1 MLTAIGKVVTS
12 SLRQVGEITVFGV
25 RAIIEAFRPPFEVSE
40 LTRQV
45 YEIGWRSIPL
55 ISASGFAVGTVL
67 AMHTRSSLERFG
79 AEAMIPAGLAIAL
92 VRETGPLTTGLLLSG
107 RVGAGIGAELG
118 GMKVTEQIDALE
130 SLAVDSFKFLV
141 VTRILA
147 CMIALPLLTTLMNFT
162 GIFGG
167 FLAEKFV
174 TGISLQLYYERA
186 FSLIEFSDYIT
197 ATAKTIVFGFIIGT
211 ISSYLGFHTTG
222 GSEGV
227 GRAATRSVVMS
238 SILLILANVVLVKL
252 IFFFF
257 PQGG

>member
-1 MLTAIGKVVTS
+1 
-12 SLRQVGEITVFGV
+12 
-25 RAIIEAFRPPFEVSE
+25 
-40 LTRQV
+40 
-45 YEIGWRSIPL
+45 
-55 ISASGFAVGTVL
+55 
-67 AMHTRSSLERFG
+67 
-79 AEAMIPAGLAIAL
+79 
-92 VRETGPLTTGLLLSG
+92 
-107 RVGAGIGAELG
+107 
-118 GMKVTEQIDALE
+118 
-130 SLAVDSFKFLV
+130 
-141 VTRILA
+141 
-147 CMIALPLLTTLMNFT
+147 MIALPLLTTLMNFT

-174 TGISLQLYYERA
+174 TGMSLQLYYERA
-186 FSLIEFSDYIT
+186 FSLIEFNDYIT

-238 SILLILANVVLVKL
+238 SILLILTNVVLVKL